1 MSEKVRARAASDGTV
16 GLVLPADWWVVPLAD
31 EAARGRAVAAMVEHH
46 VGGGDERATL
56 RRQLRVDVGVA
67 ARRAAARDGWVIAFM
82 LTRAAGHPLPA
93 TMTGYRA
100 PGSFRDAAGVAEVRS
115 ALEEATAGTGGQV
128 DVGAGPFGVVLR
140 AVRERTGAWHDVA
153 DLPLLACDYWTD
165 PSDGHGLVHLAFTTP
180 LVALRTSFCDLFDA
194 VAGTLHVDVP
204 DVGDVPDQPDEPDVS
219 DPPDAPDR
227 TAPQPRRGDGGP
239 PTPGPVTPP

>member
-31 EAARGRAVAAMVEHH
+31 DAARGRAVAAMVEHH

-56 RRQLRVDVGVA
+56 RRQLRVDVGAA

-180 LVALRTSFCDLFDA
+180 LVALRTSFCELFDA
-194 VAGTLHVDVP
+194 VAATLHVDVP

-219 DPPDAPDR
+219 RTHPTGPRRSPDAA
-227 TAPQPRRGDGGP
+227 TAARLP
-239 PTPGPVTPP
+239 PGR